1 VPQILRKILLAAA
14 AVVVTLGA
22 AELALRAFGSGE
34 ITPEL
39 NFGVNTR
46 DALERGAFEP
56 HPELFWTLP
65 ARPSQLDQALG
76 AVHPSRAVP
85 PKDGR
90 KRLIVL
96 GDSCS
101 RISQRTLP
109 YSGLLGERLLGRG
122 WEVLNAAVPGYTTH
136 QGLAWL
142 RLQLLDLQ
150 PDLVVVYFGWNDHW
164 RATGVTD
171 EAYAASRSSRSL
183 RLLQLLRK
191 RPATPPL
198 RVPQESYRRNLRQLV
213 DELRGAG
220 ARVVLVAAP
229 AHLSA
234 EAQQRLAMTRYV
246 LPGEDAA
253 ELHRQYRGIV
263 AEFAGEPD
271 VAVFA
276 ADQLLAALPREMPLL
291 MRDGIHLTDEG
302 HAVFAAALERL
313 LATGAGSDGTLPPSL
328 VESAGLALDELRAA
342 REPR

>member
-1 VPQILRKILLAAA
+1 MPETLRKILLAAV

-22 AELALRAFGSGE
+22 AELALRAAGTGK

-46 DALERGAFEP
+46 GALERGAFEA
-56 HPELFWTLP
+56 HADLFWTLP
-65 ARPSQLDQALG
+65 SRPTQLDQALA

-85 PKDGR
+85 PKGER

-109 YSGLLGERLLGRG
+109 YSGLLADRLLGRG

-164 RATGVTD
+164 RATGVKD
-171 EAYAASRSSRSL
+171 EAYAASQSPRSL
-183 RLLQLLRK
+183 RLLQLLR
-191 RPATPPL
+191 RPPATPPL
-198 RVPQESYRRNLRQLV
+198 RVPPEDYRSNLRRIV
-213 DELRGAG
+213 DAVRGAG

-229 AHLSA
+229 SGLSA
-234 EAQQRLAMTRYV
+234 EAQQRLAATRYV
-246 LPGEDAA
+246 LPGEDAG
-253 ELHRQYRGIV
+253 ELHREYLRIV
-263 AEFAGEPD
+263 AEFTGESD

-276 ADQLLAALPREMPLL
+276 ADKLVAALPGDLPLL
-291 MRDGIHLTDEG
+291 MRDGIHLTDDG
-302 HAVFAAALERL
+302 HVVFAAALERL
-313 LATGAGSDGTLPPSL
+313 LTTGAGRDGELPPSL
-328 VESAGLALDELRAA
+328 VEAAGRALDEFGA
-342 REPR
+342 EHTPR